1 MWFND
6 EYKHAGSLWEGRFYS
21 GVVEKDAVV
30 KAVVAAYIGYNP
42 VKAKVVAAPE
52 QWRWSSYA
60 LAVSDGGSD
69 GERCRQMYE
78 RMLGRPWEEVR
89 ATLESM
95 YADKLPDS
103 RGGGQT
109 PRFCFNLHLL
119 RLEAPPLSAVC
130 DSDVI
135 FGLLF
140 RVVRHLVP

>member
-1 MWFND
+1 MLDDAEMLGRLEHLYGPGRAEAIGREWEALRGRGLGHLVD
-6 EYKHAGSLWEGRFYS
+6 E
-21 GVVEKDAVV
+21 
-30 KAVVAAYIGYNP
+30 
-42 VKAKVVAAPE
+42 AK
-52 QWRWSSYA
+52 
-60 LAVSDGGSD
+60 
-69 GERCRQMYE
+69 ERYCRRMYE
-78 RMLGRPWEEVR
+78 KMLGRPWEEVR

-109 PRFCFNLHLL
+109 PRFYFNLHLL
-119 RLEAPPLSAVC
+119 RLEAPPLSSVC